1 VRIVA
6 ILVFAAALTV
16 AGAVFSSGRPHAGQP
31 PGFRVVVNPKN
42 PVASIERKF
51 LEDVYLKKVSRWSTG
66 ELIRP
71 VDLNPD
77 SGTRA
82 QFSQEILRRSVGA
95 VKSYWQQL
103 IFSGRD
109 VPPPELD
116 TEEQVVRFVINHDG
130 AVGYVSGGAAMDGT
144 KILTVR

>member
-1 VRIVA
+1 MRIA
-6 ILVFAAALTV
+6 PILAFAAALTV
-16 AGAVFSSGRPHAGQP
+16 TGAVLISARPQAAQP
-31 PGFRVVVNPKN
+31 MAFRLVVNPKN
-42 PVASIERKF
+42 PVTSVERKF
-51 LEDVYLKKVSRWSTG
+51 LEDAYLKRVSRWSTG

-71 VDLNPD
+71 VDLSPD

-109 VPPPELD
+109 VPPPEFETD
-116 TEEQVVRFVINHDG
+116 EQVIRFVINHDG
-130 AVGYVSGGAAMDGT
+130 AVGYVSGGAAADGT
-144 KILTVR
+144 RILTVR